1 MTALVLFG
9 LLFYFITMTQT
20 TVSQSTLQAYT
31 VGEKDTRP
39 WGTWEV
45 LDLGTKDGP
54 NGIEEFCVKKITVN
68 PGGVLSLQSHQL
80 RREEWTVLE
89 GLLEVTRDKEI
100 LNLKAGDYV
109 EIPQGAVHR
118 MANRS
123 DAPAVVKEIQRGV
136 CREDDIERFE
146 DIYGRS

>member
-1 MTALVLFG
+1 VICC
-9 LLFYFITMTQT
+9 FILISMTQANT
-20 TVSQSTLQAYT
+20 STLQAYT
-31 VGEKDTRP
+31 IGESDTRP

-45 LDLGTKDGP
+45 LDLGTKDG
-54 NGIEEFCVKKITVN
+54 EEFCVKKITVN

-89 GLLEVTRDKEI
+89 GVMEITRDKEI
-100 LNLKAGDYV
+100 FSLNAG
-109 EIPQGAVHR
+109 ETTHIPQGAVHR
-118 MANRS
+118 MANRT
-123 DAPAVVKEIQRGV
+123 DTPVILKEIQRGV